1 MPLHNTNSS
10 SRRPR
15 PPSKA
20 KPRDGPPTTQS
31 AIPTKILKTP
41 GLVTLDGRT
50 LEGGGQLVRVA
61 LTLSALLSIPVYI
74 HHIRGKRAARGQS
87 GGLKESHLAALE
99 FLQEACGA
107 EVYGAEVGATE
118 VVFLPGKG
126 NVVVKK
132 DGEVHVIE
140 LKNPG
145 SVWLIFQAIYPFVLF
160 RRRRGSEKDESKGL
174 VKLKMRGGTNVSM
187 SMSAEYVQQVFL
199 PSMEKIGLPKTAVEI
214 GRRGW
219 THGRVEVGEVE
230 INVTPLSFG
239 QRLEGFSIR
248 DTNAA
253 RDGTPVKK
261 ITVSAMASPTAVLEY
276 LVVTTQQKV
285 RATFP
290 DLGDVEVLVK
300 EDSGDPR
307 RMYVLLVAQLDSG
320 WRIGRDWLFDGKLK
334 NNGAMVIAEQMAE
347 KVVADLSA
355 EIKSGGCVDEFM
367 QDQLVIFQAL
377 ATGKSEVDA
386 GIGRGE
392 GSEHTRTVKWVVEQM
407 LGKEMFA
414 GGMVD
419 GCGLLVGPDCSAHSA
434 QEEADVLHDQLREIS
449 LEG

>member
-10 SRRPR
+10 SPR
-15 PPSKA
+15 PKPSSRTKLSDDPSTA
-20 KPRDGPPTTQS
+20 QS
-31 AIPTKILKTP
+31 AIPNKVMKTP

-74 HHIRGKRAARGQS
+74 HHIRGKRAGRGQS

-107 EVYGAEVGATE
+107 EVYGAGVGGTE
-118 VVFLPGKG
+118 IVFLPAKG
-126 NVVVKK
+126 GAVVKI

-145 SVWLIFQAIYPFVLF
+145 SVWLIFQAIYPFVLL
-160 RRRRGSEKDESKGL
+160 RRRRAIEKDGNKGL
-174 VKLKMRGGTNVSM
+174 VKLKIRGGTNVSM

-199 PSMEKIGLPKTAVEI
+199 PAMEKIGMPKTDVEI
-214 GRRGW
+214 EKRGW

-230 INVTPLSFG
+230 ISMTPLSSG
-239 QRLEGFSIR
+239 QRLKGFSIR

-253 RDGTPVKK
+253 GDGNLVKK
-261 ITVSAMASPTAVLEY
+261 ITVSAMASQTAVLEY
-276 LVVTTQQKV
+276 LMVTTQQKV
-285 RATFP
+285 RAKFP
-290 DLGDVEVLVK
+290 DVQDIEVLVQ

-307 RMYVLLVAQLDSG
+307 RMYLLLVAHLHSG

-334 NNGAMVIAEQMAE
+334 NNDAMVIASQMAE
-347 KVVADLSA
+347 KVVTDLSA
-355 EIKSGGCVDEFM
+355 EVESGGFVDEFM

-407 LGKEMFA
+407 LGKEMFT
-414 GGMVD
+414 GGVVD
-419 GCGLLVGPDCSAHSA
+419 GCGLLVGPDGSADLT
-434 QEEADVLHDQLREIS
+434 QNEADVLQDRLGEIS
-449 LEG
+449 LEE